1 MGNKILIT
9 GEYIKRL
16 VEIILVPSL
25 VVSTKDVVP
34 SIVVC
39 AAVPVVS
46 VEVIVSVDSVVTST
60 AVVVAEKKYLK

>member
-1 MGNKILIT
+1 M
-9 GEYIKRL
+9 IKL
-16 VEIILVPSL
+16 LPSL

-34 SIVVC
+34 STVVC

-46 VEVIVSVDSVVTST
+46 VEIIVSVDPVVTSA

>member
-1 MGNKILIT
+1 M
-9 GEYIKRL
+9 
-16 VEIILVPSL
+16 IILVPSL

-46 VEVIVSVDSVVTST
+46 FEVIVSVDPVVTSA
-60 AVVVAEKKYLK
+60 AVVVAGNKILEIELSI

>member
-1 MGNKILIT
+1 M
-9 GEYIKRL
+9 
-16 VEIILVPSL
+16 IILVPSL

-46 VEVIVSVDSVVTST
+46 FEVIVSVDHVVTSA
-60 AVVVAEKKYLK
+60 AVVVAGKKILEIELSI

>member
-1 MGNKILIT
+1 M
-9 GEYIKRL
+9 KRL

-39 AAVPVVS
+39 AAIPVVS
-46 VEVIVSVDSVVTST
+46 VEVIVSVDPVVTSA
-60 AVVVAEKKYLK
+60 AVVVADKKLFEIELSI